1 MKNLIVI
8 LILILVIGMALYYII
23 KQKKN
28 GAKCIGCPSG
38 GCCPSKGEGN
48 CNCGK

>member
-28 GAKCIGCPSG
+28 GTKCIGCPMG
-38 GCCPSKGEGN
+38 GCCPSKGDGN